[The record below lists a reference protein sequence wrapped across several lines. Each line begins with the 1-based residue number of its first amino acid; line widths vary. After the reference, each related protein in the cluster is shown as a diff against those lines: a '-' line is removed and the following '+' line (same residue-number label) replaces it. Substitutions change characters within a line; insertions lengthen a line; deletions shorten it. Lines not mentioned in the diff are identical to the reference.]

1 MGLAGAG
8 SRQTGQVTPEWLRT
22 GGYEVD
28 VAGRRVPVT
37 VSLRPPFDPD
47 GVRLGRGPA

>member
-1 MGLAGAG
+1 MLECPL
-8 SRQTGQVTPEWLRT
+8 SHRSNRRRRFPRD